1 MTESSRSLSPNK
13 KKVKRS
19 KLAGALNTKTAF
31 KTEWKQEFPFITN
44 IPNDVAVFIIIII
57 IIIIIAGFILMQE
70 IGFTESLLN
79 WKALTGPNST
89 QLPFLYVITQA
100 LETMN
105 IDLGL
110 DYLHLL
116 QTNFNNHT

>member
-1 MTESSRSLSPNK
+1 MTELSRSLSPNK

-19 KLAGALNTKTAF
+19 KLARALNTKTAF

-44 IPNDVAVFIIIII
+44 IPNDVVVFII

-70 IGFTESLLN
+70 IRFTESLLN

-100 LETMN
+100 FETMN

-116 QTNFNNHT
+116 KTNFNNHT